1 MNLPVLSSVLLGCI
15 GIAVGYLAQR
25 SRMCFIAGIRDFVL
39 IRDRELLLGF
49 FSFLCT
55 VWLLT
60 SVLYA
65 AGFLNRGIPE
75 YQSVERLSKVEE
87 TAMTL
92 SAEAGRASTG
102 DSQGETIRPKLI
114 EGTGETAGVKRG
126 VWNSFMAATVVG
138 GWLLGFLSL
147 FAGGCVLRQH
157 VLCAQG
163 QRNSLFFIIGFYTG
177 AVVFYTLLQRFFD
190 WIY

>member
-1 MNLPVLSSVLLGCI
+1 MNAPVAASVLLGCMGLVI
-15 GIAVGYLAQR
+15 GYLAQR
-25 SRMCFIAGIRDFVL
+25 SRMCFTAGFRDFILV
-39 IRDRELLLGF
+39 RDRELLTGF

-65 AGFLNRGIPE
+65 FGVLPEGIPE
-75 YQSVERLSKVEE
+75 YQSVEELSRVEE
-87 TAMTL
+87 RAMQL
-92 SAEAGRASTG
+92 SAEAMGNT
-102 DSQGETIRPKLI
+102 K
-114 EGTGETAGVKRG
+114 EGLPVRVIGGMSSTAGVKRG
-126 VWNSFMAATVVG
+126 IGNTFMAATVIG
-138 GWLLGFLSL
+138 GWLMGLLSV

-163 QRNSLFFIIGFYTG
+163 QRNSLFFLAGFYGG
-177 AVVFYTLLQRFFD
+177 AIVFYTLLFRFFD